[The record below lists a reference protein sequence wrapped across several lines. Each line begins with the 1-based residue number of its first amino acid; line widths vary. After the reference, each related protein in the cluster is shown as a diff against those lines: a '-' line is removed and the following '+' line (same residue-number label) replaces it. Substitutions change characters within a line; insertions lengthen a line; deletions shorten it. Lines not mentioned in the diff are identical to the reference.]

1 MDQEELIKE
10 FFLPSFEKFSQNLIE
25 TNKNYFFTEK

>member
-10 FFLPSFEKFSQNLIE
+10 FFIPSFEKFTLNLIE
-25 TNKNYFFTEK
+25 TNKKLYLSEK